1 MNRLIICQKKG
12 KLGILTLNRPKSLNA
27 INPALQQEIISQL
40 ELWKTDRLIQEIVI
54 NSSHTKAFCAGGD
67 IREIAS
73 FVKAGQY
80 EQAIDVF
87 IHNYQLIYYISKY
100 PKPVISIMD
109 GITMGGGVGLGCFS
123 SHRIVTGRAV
133 LAMPEVMIG
142 LTPDAGSNCL
152 FGKAPGYMGLR
163 MMLTGKR
170 FQAEEAIK
178 LGFADYRV
186 SASMVDFVLTQLE
199 KRDIDDVLSYL
210 KREKEYDPSFLKEV
224 ETIYNAPDI
233 KTIIANLKQ
242 SDFPWAKEDLKEI
255 LQACPFSLH
264 ITYKAWQNKLSDL
277 KDVLQQDLSIISH
290 LVMRSDF
297 MEGVRASVIDKDR
310 SPKWSADSISSKI
323 IDTCF
328 VSSYKLYS

>member
-1 MNRLIICQKKG
+1 MNRLITTQKRG
-12 KLGILTLNRPKSLNA
+12 KLGILTLNRPKFLNA
-27 INPALQQEIISQL
+27 INAALQQEIISQL
-40 ELWKTDRLIQEIVI
+40 ELWRTDRQVQEIVI
-54 NSSHTKAFCAGGD
+54 NSSHAKAFCAGGD

-80 EQAIDVF
+80 EQAVDVF
-87 IHNYQLIYYISKY
+87 LHNYQLVYYVSNY

-142 LTPDAGSNCL
+142 LSPDAGSNLL
-152 FGKAPGYMGLR
+152 FSKAPGYTGLR

-170 FQAEEAIK
+170 FHAEEAIK
-178 LGFADYRV
+178 LGFADYMV
-186 SASMVDFVLTQLE
+186 SSSMVDYVLTQLE
-199 KRDIDDVLSYL
+199 KRDMNDVLSFL
-210 KREKEYDPSFLKEV
+210 KREKEYDSSFLQEV
-224 ETIYNAPDI
+224 ESVYNAPDV
-233 KTIIANLKQ
+233 KTIISNLKQ
-242 SDFPWAKEDLKEI
+242 SNFLWAKEDLKEI
-255 LQACPFSLH
+255 SQACPFSLH

-277 KDVLQQDLSIISH
+277 GEVLEQDLSVISH

-310 SPKWSADSISSKI
+310 SPKWSNAPILPKI